1 MTDLERATAELENG
15 KHTIVLVRGNN
26 IIKSAERG
34 VAPLLQLIE
43 SGDDYSSY
51 SASDKVIGKAAAFL
65 YIILGIKKIHGK
77 VISKLAAD
85 IFNKFNIEY
94 TYDILV
100 ENIKNRTNTGF
111 CPMESAVKD
120 LFHPQ
125 EALEAI
131 KCRLKELK
139 GK

>member
-15 KHTIVLVRGNN
+15 KHTIVLVKGNN

-65 YIILGIKKIHGK
+65 YIILGIKNIHGK

-85 IFNKFNIEY
+85 IFDKFNI
-94 TYDILV
+94 DIICYHKY
-100 ENIKNRTNTGF
+100 NFTNHVF
-111 CPMESAVKD
+111 
-120 LFHPQ
+120 
-125 EALEAI
+125 
-131 KCRLKELK
+131 
-139 GK
+139 